1 MNIYATT
8 TKVAASRPPARQSS
22 REGGDYFN
30 CARAAASPAA
40 AVGGAS
46 GAKSRRQLKMVARRF
61 QRLLQPDSCVPRDQA
76 EDDWLQSVMPNQSSE
91 TPPANPTRGSSPTSA
106 NKNRH
111 NASRL
116 RFEQYRRKVKNNELP
131 KGAIHSTGDARSSKD
146 RVRSAWDLVWRF
158 LQLLIPYRGQMI
170 TVLFSL
176 TVATVIGLL
185 PPAGT
190 KFIIDYGLSGRPLP
204 DVLLRWFPSLA
215 DTKRLLLMTVL
226 AVTAFSLVKIIIH
239 VWGRWYAT
247 KISKQVQLNLRR
259 RVFEHA
265 VRLPLHRVQEIRSG
279 GVASILREDGGSV
292 GELVFGMVFNPWRA
306 IIQLLG
312 SLAVLAW
319 VDWTLLLGAVVLLP
333 TVFVTHRAWI
343 SRIRPQFRAIRK
355 QRELIDAGATE
366 TIAGMRIVRAFSRE
380 KREAA
385 RFTAEN
391 NLMARQELYAWCWM
405 RGVEIIWEALIPIA
419 SAALLFAGGWR
430 ILEGHLTV
438 GDLMMFLVYLVMLLE
453 PLATLAQ
460 SATQFQN
467 SLSGLDR
474 ILDLLESPREMQ
486 STADSLKAN
495 RDLIA
500 GHIALHEV
508 SFTYPGTSTAAL
520 SQINLSIS
528 AGQTV
533 ALVGPSGAGK
543 TTLCNLVARFYD
555 PTSGH
560 VTLDGHDLRDYD
572 VESFRSLLGVV
583 EQDVFLFDGSIAENI
598 AYARRDATTEEIR
611 AAAVAANADEFID
624 RMADGLQT
632 VIGER
637 GVRLSGGQRQRLAI
651 ARAILADPKLLI
663 LDEATSNLDTDSEQL
678 IQSSLA
684 RLMRGRTCFVIAH
697 RLSTI
702 AGADVIVVI
711 ESGRVSQTGTHA
723 ELMSQGGKYRTMV
736 EQQIRMTLG
745 NIKSGATDA

>member
-1 MNIYATT
+1 MHTNSQNGQNGSAKNQIPQIP
-8 TKVAASRPPARQSS
+8 VAASGSS
-22 REGGDYFN
+22 R
-30 CARAAASPAA
+30 P
-40 AVGGAS
+40 S
-46 GAKSRRQLKMVARRF
+46 GSR
-61 QRLLQPDSCVPRDQA
+61 S
-76 EDDWLQSVMPNQSSE
+76 
-91 TPPANPTRGSSPTSA
+91 
-106 NKNRH
+106 
-111 NASRL
+111 
-116 RFEQYRRKVKNNELP
+116 RFELYRDRVKNKDLP
-131 KGAIHSTGDARSSKD
+131 QGSIHSTGEARTAKDRARSA
-146 RVRSAWDLVWRF
+146 RELAWRF
-158 LQLLIPYRGQMI
+158 LQLLGPYRRQMVWI
-170 TVLFSL
+170 LLSVTA
-176 TVATVIGLL
+176 ATLIGLM

-190 KFIIDYGLSGRPLP
+190 KFIIDYGLSGKPLP
-204 DVLLRWFPSLA
+204 GTLVRWFPSLE
-215 DTKRLLLMTVL
+215 DTKRLLLATVL
-226 AVTAFSLVKIIIH
+226 TVSAVSLLKIAIH

-265 VRLPLHRVQEIRSG
+265 VRLPLHHVQEIRSG

-292 GELVFGMVFNPWRA
+292 GELVFGMIYNPWRA
-306 IIQLLG
+306 IIQLIG

-319 VDWTLLLGAVVLLP
+319 VDWTLLLGALVLLP

-343 SRIRPQFRAIRK
+343 NSIRPQFRAIRK

-366 TIAGMRIVRAFSRE
+366 SFAGMRIVRAFSRE

-385 RFTAEN
+385 RFTADN

-405 RGVEIIWEALIPIA
+405 RVVEMIWEALIPIA
-419 SAALLFAGGWR
+419 TAGLLFYGGWR
-430 ILEGHLTV
+430 IIEGHMTV
-438 GDLMMFLVYLVMLLE
+438 GDLMMFMVYLLMLLE

-495 RDLIA
+495 RESIA
-500 GHIALHEV
+500 GHVALENV
-508 SFTYPGTSTAAL
+508 SFSYPGTSTPAL
-520 SQINLSIS
+520 SDVNLTVA

-543 TTLCNLVARFYD
+543 TTLSNLVARFYD
-555 PTSGH
+555 PSSGR
-560 VTLDGHDLRDYD
+560 VTLDGRDLRDYD

-583 EQDVFLFDGSIAENI
+583 EQDVFLFDGTIAQNI
-598 AYARRDATTEEIR
+598 AYARRDATAEEIR
-611 AAAVAANADEFID
+611 TAAVAANADEFID
-624 RMADGLQT
+624 RLAHGMET

-678 IQSSLA
+678 IQKSLA
-684 RLMRGRTCFVIAH
+684 LLMKGRTCFVIAH

-702 AGADVIVVI
+702 ANADVIVVI
-711 ESGRVSQTGTHA
+711 EGGRITQMGTHA
-723 ELMSQGGKYRTMV
+723 ELMSQGGKYRSMV
-736 EQQIRMTLG
+736 DQQIRMTLG
-745 NIKSGATDA
+745 NIHTIWTD